1 MEYLH
6 FFDGGSGGP
15 ESFRPSEGEGRDK
28 ISEQAYEQFQEQMRQ
43 TAQQLKAL
51 QKGEQ
56 KKKKKEDRLQKIL
69 TDFWKKRTRAGVV
82 SSAVKLLAENIPPLF
97 VLGVMI
103 LTDQQSMEEAG
114 KVLQEEGRRLSPLS
128 FVEEDFELAPEAN
141 GVLTDWMNIV
151 SEYAGRDPV
160 KFLKTIKN
168 QDKKLKYIVVEFVGK
183 VLKEYFD
190 EKSMESDTEN
200 LNQFG
205 VIVMQKV
212 IEAVQQNAEHL
223 DHLHQNEDLGGPVE
237 PGGM

>member
-6 FFDGGSGGP
+6 FFDGSP

-28 ISEQAYEQFQEQMRQ
+28 MSEQAYEQFQEQMRQ

-82 SSAVKLLAENIPPLF
+82 NSAVKLLAENIPPLF

-103 LTDQQSMEEAG
+103 LTDHQSMEEAG

-128 FVEEDFELAPEAN
+128 FVEEDFELVPEAN

-151 SEYAGRDPV
+151 AEYAGRDPI

-190 EKSMESDTEN
+190 EKSMEADQEN

-223 DHLHQNEDLGGPVE
+223 DHLHQNEDLGGPAE
-237 PGGM
+237 PRGM